1 MSADSQN
8 DAPAL
13 GDFRTWSSGFKLMK
27 DIYLLIEHGM
37 DQGEVYVLGW
47 FDDEKRA
54 KEVAEEKEW
63 EVYRASLKTEHP
75 WSNHKPLPPDQT
87 KYRRFWIK
95 EISKFDHVP
104 VPRSSA
110 VH

>member
-1 MSADSQN
+1 
-8 DAPAL
+8 
-13 GDFRTWSSGFKLMK
+13 MK
-27 DIYLLIEHGM
+27 DIYLLIEHGT

>member
-1 MSADSQN
+1 
-8 DAPAL
+8 
-13 GDFRTWSSGFKLMK
+13 MK
-27 DIYLLIEHGM
+27 EIYLLIEHGI

-54 KEVAEEKEW
+54 KEIADEKEW
-63 EVYRASLKTEHP
+63 EAYRESLKTGHA
-75 WSNHKPLPPDQT
+75 WSNHKPLSPDQT
-87 KYRRFWIK
+87 EYRRFWIK
-95 EISKFDHVP
+95 EVSKFDRVP

>member
-1 MSADSQN
+1 
-8 DAPAL
+8 
-13 GDFRTWSSGFKLMK
+13 MK
-27 DIYLLIEHGM
+27 DIYLLIEHSM

-47 FDDEKRA
+47 FEDKKMA
-54 KEVAEEKEW
+54 QKVADEKEW
-63 EVYRASLKTEHP
+63 EAYRTSFKTEHP
-75 WSNHKPLPPDQT
+75 WSNHKPLSPNQT

>member
-1 MSADSQN
+1 MN
-8 DAPAL
+8 N
-13 GDFRTWSSGFKLMK
+13 
-27 DIYLLIEHGM
+27 IYLLIEHGQ

-47 FDDEKRA
+47 FDDEKTA
-54 KEVAEEKEW
+54 KDVAEEKEW
-63 EVYRASLKTEHP
+63 EEYRASMKASHS
-75 WSNHKPLPPDQT
+75 WSNHKPLAPDQT

-95 EISKFDHVP
+95 EISKFDRVP

>member
-1 MSADSQN
+1 
-8 DAPAL
+8 
-13 GDFRTWSSGFKLMK
+13 MK

-75 WSNHKPLPPDQT
+75 WSNHKPLAPDQT

-95 EISKFDHVP
+95 EISRFDHVA